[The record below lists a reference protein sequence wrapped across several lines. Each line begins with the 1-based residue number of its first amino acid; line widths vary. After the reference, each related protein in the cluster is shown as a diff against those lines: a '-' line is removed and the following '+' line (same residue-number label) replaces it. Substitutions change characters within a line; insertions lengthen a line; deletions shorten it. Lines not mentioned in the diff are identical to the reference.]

1 MMTWSPEL
9 LEYARG
15 RLLARETAFG
25 PRREEVSAALA
36 ACAGEERPLLA
47 YYYATL
53 PLTDVGDYSPA
64 YFLSVARQALA
75 VREEF
80 PWCQALAEHRFLKDV
95 AYPRVNTEE
104 LAPCRELFHDALA
117 PRVRGLSLEEAIL
130 EVNRWCAEEATYRST
145 DGRTASPLQ
154 VYQRGFGRCGEESTF
169 LVTALR
175 SVGIAA
181 RQVYVPWWSHCDDN
195 HAWVEAFDGQ
205 GWRYLGAC
213 EPEPQ
218 LDRGWFTHAAA
229 RAVMVHT
236 RAFVQ
241 GSREEVAFLF
251 PETDPV
257 DWDIQEGVAVENI
270 TARYGDTKRLT
281 VQVAGP
287 DGAPAAGAWV
297 SLSVL
302 NMAAPR
308 EIARRQAD
316 SQGCVT
322 LGLGKGSVL
331 ATAWEEASPGLL
343 AECLLV
349 PEDTQAALVL
359 GQGLAAAGEW
369 DFLPPADA
377 GLTVPALS
385 PSQEEARRA
394 CLDRAAALREE
405 KRLAREEARP
415 APPTGE
421 GARVWQS
428 LTEKDRE
435 GELSPQLLEDALAAF
450 AWEGQYPAKAFQ
462 EGLLSPRVA
471 LEVLTPWRRLLEG
484 RFSPQEREAARQEPS
499 RLWQWA
505 QAAAPVDKDCYAAL
519 WGTPQGMLQVGAS
532 TSQGQQVLFCA
543 ACRALGIPAK
553 LVDGVPQVW
562 RGDGFSPLWGQEP
575 TAALTVTAPAGQEA
589 LEAQNYTLSRREAGG
604 YLPLTTGA
612 VPAGESRQLLLPP
625 GAYRLW
631 TVNRLPGGGLLAR
644 WEDFSLAPSAAR
656 EVALA
661 FREGDI
667 QDMLERCPLP
677 GFTLAGEDGALWEG
691 KELLEKAPLSVL
703 CFLEVN
709 REPTEHLL
717 GELRE
722 AAAALQ
728 QAGLPLYLALPSL
741 SHRDDPTLRK
751 ALAALPWATVCQCDF
766 STVIPALGRRLY
778 LDPDRL
784 PLAILANR
792 QGEGLYGCCGYNV
805 GTAQLLLR
813 LAAALKNLEQSAE
826 TCYNI
831 E

>member
-9 LEYARG
+9 LEYTRG

-450 AWEGQYPAKAFQ
+450 AWEGQYPAAAFQ

-562 RGDGFSPLWGQEP
+562 RREGFSPLWGQEP

-717 GELRE
+717 GELRD
-722 AAAALQ
+722 AAAALK
-728 QAGLPLYLALPSL
+728 QAGMPLYLALPSL

>member
-9 LEYARG
+9 LEYTRG
-15 RLLARETAFG
+15 RLLAR
-25 PRREEVSAALA
+25 
-36 ACAGEERPLLA
+36 
-47 YYYATL
+47 
-53 PLTDVGDYSPA
+53 
-64 YFLSVARQALA
+64 
-75 VREEF
+75 
-80 PWCQALAEHRFLKDV
+80 
-95 AYPRVNTEE
+95 
-104 LAPCRELFHDALA
+104 
-117 PRVRGLSLEEAIL
+117 
-130 EVNRWCAEEATYRST
+130 
-145 DGRTASPLQ
+145 
-154 VYQRGFGRCGEESTF
+154 
-169 LVTALR
+169 
-175 SVGIAA
+175 
-181 RQVYVPWWSHCDDN
+181 
-195 HAWVEAFDGQ
+195 
-205 GWRYLGAC
+205 
-213 EPEPQ
+213 
-218 LDRGWFTHAAA
+218 
-229 RAVMVHT
+229 
-236 RAFVQ
+236 
-241 GSREEVAFLF
+241 
-251 PETDPV
+251 
-257 DWDIQEGVAVENI
+257 
-270 TARYGDTKRLT
+270 
-281 VQVAGP
+281 
-287 DGAPAAGAWV
+287 
-297 SLSVL
+297 
-302 NMAAPR
+302 
-308 EIARRQAD
+308 
-316 SQGCVT
+316 
-322 LGLGKGSVL
+322 
-331 ATAWEEASPGLL
+331 EASPGLL
-343 AECLLV
+343 AECLV
-349 PEDTQAALVL
+349 APEDTQAALVL

-562 RGDGFSPLWGQEP
+562 REDGFSPLWGQEP

-717 GELRE
+717 GELRD

-728 QAGLPLYLALPSL
+728 QAGMPLYLALPSL

>member
-1 MMTWSPEL
+1 MTWSPEL
-9 LEYARG
+9 LEYTRG
-15 RLLARETAFG
+15 RLLAREAAFG

-251 PETDPV
+251 PGTDPV

-316 SQGCVT
+316 SQGRVT

-343 AECLLV
+343 AECLLA
-349 PEDTQAALVL
+349 PEDIQAALVL

-405 KRLAREEARP
+405 KRLAREKARP
-415 APPTGE
+415 APPAGE

-450 AWEGQYPAKAFQ
+450 AWEGQYPAAAFQ

-562 RGDGFSPLWGQEP
+562 REGW
-575 TAALTVTAPAGQEA
+575 
-589 LEAQNYTLSRREAGG
+589 
-604 YLPLTTGA
+604 
-612 VPAGESRQLLLPP
+612 LLPP
-625 GAYRLW
+625 VGAGAHGGPHRNSPRRPRGPGGPELHPLPPGGRGLFAPHHRGGARRGKPAAAPAPGG
-631 TVNRLPGGGLLAR
+631 VPPVDGEPPARRRPAGPVGGALLGPKRRQGGGAGLPGGGYPRYAGALPPAGLHLGGGGRRPVGGEGA
-644 WEDFSLAPSAAR
+644 SGKGAPLGAVLFGGKPGAHRAPAGRAAGCR
-656 EVALA
+656 GRFEAGGHALVPGA
-661 FREGDI
+661 A
-667 QDMLERCPLP
+667 QPLP
-677 GFTLAGEDGALWEG
+677 PGRPHLAEGPGGFALGHGVPVRFFHGHSGAGAAALPG
-691 KELLEKAPLSVL
+691 PRPAAPGHFGQPAGRGPVRLLRLQRGHGP
-703 CFLEVN
+703 
-709 REPTEHLL
+709 
-717 GELRE
+717 
-722 AAAALQ
+722 AAAA
-728 QAGLPLYLALPSL
+728 A
-741 SHRDDPTLRK
+741 
-751 ALAALPWATVCQCDF
+751 
-766 STVIPALGRRLY
+766 GRR
-778 LDPDRL
+778 
-784 PLAILANR
+784 
-792 QGEGLYGCCGYNV
+792 
-805 GTAQLLLR
+805 
-813 LAAALKNLEQSAE
+813 AE
-826 TCYNI
+826 KP
-831 E
+831 

>member
-9 LEYARG
+9 LEYTRG
-15 RLLARETAFG
+15 RLLAREAAFG

-104 LAPCRELFHDALA
+104 LAPCRALFHDALA

-331 ATAWEEASPGLL
+331 ATAWDEASPGLL
-343 AECLLV
+343 AECLLA
-349 PEDTQAALVL
+349 PGDTQAALVL

-415 APPTGE
+415 APPAGE

-575 TAALTVTAPAGQEA
+575 TAALTVKAPAGQEA

-644 WEDFSLAPSAAR
+644 WEELSLAPSAAR

-661 FREGDI
+661 FREGDV

-722 AAAALQ
+722 AAAALK

>member
-9 LEYARG
+9 LEYTRG

-145 DGRTASPLQ
+145 DGRTASQLQ

-450 AWEGQYPAKAFQ
+450 AWEGQYPAAAFQ

-562 RGDGFSPLWGQEP
+562 RREGFSPLWGQEP

-661 FREGDI
+661 FREGDV

-717 GELRE
+717 GELRD
-722 AAAALQ
+722 AAAALK
-728 QAGLPLYLALPSL
+728 QAGMPLYLALPSL

>member
-9 LEYARG
+9 LEYTRG
-15 RLLARETAFG
+15 RLLAREAAFG
-25 PRREEVSAALA
+25 PRREEISAALA

-316 SQGCVT
+316 SQGRVT

-343 AECLLV
+343 AECLLA
-349 PEDTQAALVL
+349 PGDTQAALVL

-377 GLTVPALS
+377 CLTVPALS

-405 KRLAREEARP
+405 KRLAREKARP
-415 APPTGE
+415 APPAGE

-562 RGDGFSPLWGQEP
+562 REDGFSPLWGQEP

-717 GELRE
+717 GELRD
-722 AAAALQ
+722 AAAALK

>member
-9 LEYARG
+9 LEYTRG
-15 RLLARETAFG
+15 RLLAREAAFG
-25 PRREEVSAALA
+25 SRREEVSAALA

-316 SQGCVT
+316 SQGRVT

-343 AECLLV
+343 AECLLA

-562 RGDGFSPLWGQEP
+562 REDGFSPLWGQEP

-612 VPAGESRQLLLPP
+612 VPAGENRQLLLPP

-644 WEDFSLAPSAAR
+644 WEELSLAPSDAR

-722 AAAALQ
+722 AAAALK

-784 PLAILANR
+784 PLAILANQR
-792 QGEGLYGCCGYNV
+792 GEGLYGCCGYNV

>member
-9 LEYARG
+9 LEYTRG
-15 RLLARETAFG
+15 RLLAREAAFG

-117 PRVRGLSLEEAIL
+117 PRVWGLSLEEAIL

-308 EIARRQAD
+308 EIAHRQAD

-343 AECLLV
+343 AECLLA
-349 PEDTQAALVL
+349 PGDTQAALVL

-385 PSQEEARRA
+385 PSQEEARRT

-415 APPTGE
+415 APPAGE

-644 WEDFSLAPSAAR
+644 WEDFSLAPSDAR

-661 FREGDI
+661 FREGDV

-717 GELRE
+717 GELRD

>member
-9 LEYARG
+9 LEYTRG
-15 RLLARETAFG
+15 RLLAREAAFG

-316 SQGCVT
+316 SQGRVT

-331 ATAWEEASPGLL
+331 ATAWEEAFPGLL
-343 AECLLV
+343 AECLV
-349 PEDTQAALVL
+349 APGDTQAALVL

-415 APPTGE
+415 APPAGE

-471 LEVLTPWRRLLEG
+471 LEVLTPWRRLLEE

-562 RGDGFSPLWGQEP
+562 RRDGFSPLWGQEP

-677 GFTLAGEDGALWEG
+677 GFTLAGKDGALWEG

-722 AAAALQ
+722 AAAALK

>member
-9 LEYARG
+9 LEYTRG
-15 RLLARETAFG
+15 RLLAREAAFG

-575 TAALTVTAPAGQEA
+575 TAALTVKAPAGQEA

-661 FREGDI
+661 FREGDV

-717 GELRE
+717 GELRD

-784 PLAILANR
+784 PLAILANQR
-792 QGEGLYGCCGYNV
+792 GEGLYGCCGYNV

>member
-9 LEYARG
+9 LEYTRG
-15 RLLARETAFG
+15 RLLAREAAFG

-80 PWCQALAEHRFLKDV
+80 PWCQTLAEHRFLKDV

-308 EIARRQAD
+308 EIAHRQAD

-343 AECLLV
+343 AECLLA
-349 PEDTQAALVL
+349 PGDTQAALVL

-385 PSQEEARRA
+385 PSQEEARRT

-405 KRLAREEARP
+405 KRLAREKARP
-415 APPTGE
+415 APPAGE

-471 LEVLTPWRRLLEG
+471 LEVLTPWRRLLEE

-562 RGDGFSPLWGQEP
+562 REDGFSPLWGQEP

-661 FREGDI
+661 FREGDV

-717 GELRE
+717 GELRD

-784 PLAILANR
+784 PLAILANQR
-792 QGEGLYGCCGYNV
+792 GEGLYGCCGYNV

>member
-9 LEYARG
+9 LEYTRG
-15 RLLARETAFG
+15 RLLAREAAFG
-25 PRREEVSAALA
+25 PRREEVSASLA

-281 VQVAGP
+281 VQVARP

-316 SQGCVT
+316 SQGRVT

-343 AECLLV
+343 AECLLA

-405 KRLAREEARP
+405 KRLAREKARP
-415 APPTGE
+415 APPAGE

-450 AWEGQYPAKAFQ
+450 AWEGQYPAAAFQ

-644 WEDFSLAPSAAR
+644 WEELSLAPSDAR

-661 FREGDI
+661 FREGDV

-717 GELRE
+717 GELRD
-722 AAAALQ
+722 AAAALK

-751 ALAALPWATVCQCDF
+751 ALAALPWATVFQCDF

>member
-9 LEYARG
+9 LEYTRS
-15 RLLARETAFG
+15 RLLAREAAFG

-308 EIARRQAD
+308 EIAHRQAD

-331 ATAWEEASPGLL
+331 ATAWDEASPGLL
-343 AECLLV
+343 AECLLA

-369 DFLPPADA
+369 DFLPPEDA

-562 RGDGFSPLWGQEP
+562 RRDGFSPLWGQEP
-575 TAALTVTAPAGQEA
+575 TAALTVKAPAGQEA

-644 WEDFSLAPSAAR
+644 WEELSLAPSAAR

-717 GELRE
+717 GELRD
-722 AAAALQ
+722 AAAALE
-728 QAGLPLYLALPSL
+728 QAGMPLYLALPSL

>member
-1 MMTWSPEL
+1 MTWSPEL
-9 LEYARG
+9 LEYTRG
-15 RLLARETAFG
+15 RLLAREAAFG

-251 PETDPV
+251 SETDPV

-316 SQGCVT
+316 SQGRVT

-343 AECLLV
+343 AECLV
-349 PEDTQAALVL
+349 APGDTQAALVL

-405 KRLAREEARP
+405 KRLAREKARP
-415 APPTGE
+415 APPAGE

-435 GELSPQLLEDALAAF
+435 GELSPQQLEDALAAF
-450 AWEGQYPAKAFQ
+450 AWEGQYPAAAFQ

-471 LEVLTPWRRLLEG
+471 LEVLTPWRRLLEE

-562 RGDGFSPLWGQEP
+562 RRDGFSPLWGQEP

-644 WEDFSLAPSAAR
+644 WEELSLAPSAAR

-717 GELRE
+717 GELRD
-722 AAAALQ
+722 AAAALK
-728 QAGLPLYLALPSL
+728 QAGMPLYLALPSL

-792 QGEGLYGCCGYNV
+792 RGEGLYGCCGYNV

>member
-9 LEYARG
+9 LEYTRG
-15 RLLARETAFG
+15 RLLAREAAFG

-331 ATAWEEASPGLL
+331 ATAWDEASPGLL
-343 AECLLV
+343 AECLLA

-405 KRLAREEARP
+405 KRLAREKARP
-415 APPTGE
+415 APSAGE

-450 AWEGQYPAKAFQ
+450 AWEGQYPAAAFQ

-562 RGDGFSPLWGQEP
+562 RRDGFSPLWGQEP

-722 AAAALQ
+722 AAAALK

>member
-9 LEYARG
+9 LEYTRG
-15 RLLARETAFG
+15 RLLAREAAFG
-25 PRREEVSAALA
+25 PRREEISAALA

-117 PRVRGLSLEEAIL
+117 PRVWGLSLEEAIL

-251 PETDPV
+251 SETDPV

-331 ATAWEEASPGLL
+331 ATAWDEASPGLL
-343 AECLLV
+343 AECLLA
-349 PEDTQAALVL
+349 PEDTQVALVL

-405 KRLAREEARP
+405 KRLAREKARP
-415 APPTGE
+415 APPAGE

-450 AWEGQYPAKAFQ
+450 AWEGQYPAAAFQ

-575 TAALTVTAPAGQEA
+575 TAALTVKAPAGQEA

-604 YLPLTTGA
+604 YLPLTTGG

-644 WEDFSLAPSAAR
+644 WEELSLAPSAAR

-661 FREGDI
+661 FREGDV

-722 AAAALQ
+722 AAAALK
-728 QAGLPLYLALPSL
+728 QAGMPLYLALPSL

-784 PLAILANR
+784 PLAILANQR
-792 QGEGLYGCCGYNV
+792 GEGLYGCCGYNV

>member
-9 LEYARG
+9 LEYTRG
-15 RLLARETAFG
+15 RLLAREAAFG

-308 EIARRQAD
+308 EIAHRQAD

-343 AECLLV
+343 AECLLA
-349 PEDTQAALVL
+349 PGDTQAALVL

-385 PSQEEARRA
+385 PSQEEARRT

-405 KRLAREEARP
+405 KRLAREKARP
-415 APPTGE
+415 APPAGE

-471 LEVLTPWRRLLEG
+471 LEVLTPWRRLLEE

-562 RGDGFSPLWGQEP
+562 RRDGFSPLWGQEP

-661 FREGDI
+661 FREGDV

-717 GELRE
+717 GELRD
-722 AAAALQ
+722 AAAALK
-728 QAGLPLYLALPSL
+728 QAGMPLYLALPSL

-792 QGEGLYGCCGYNV
+792 RGEGLYGCCGYNV

>member
-9 LEYARG
+9 LEYTRG
-15 RLLARETAFG
+15 RLLAREAAFG

-117 PRVRGLSLEEAIL
+117 PRVWGLSLEEAIL

-308 EIARRQAD
+308 EIAHRQAD

-343 AECLLV
+343 AECLLA
-349 PEDTQAALVL
+349 PGDTQAALVL

-385 PSQEEARRA
+385 PSQEEARRT

-415 APPTGE
+415 APPAGE

-644 WEDFSLAPSAAR
+644 WEDFSLAPSDAR

-661 FREGDI
+661 FREGDV

-717 GELRE
+717 GELRD

-784 PLAILANR
+784 PLAILANQR
-792 QGEGLYGCCGYNV
+792 GEGLYGCCGYNV

>member
-1 MMTWSPEL
+1 MTWSPEL
-9 LEYARG
+9 LEYTRG
-15 RLLARETAFG
+15 RLLAREAAFG

-343 AECLLV
+343 AECLLA

-405 KRLAREEARP
+405 KRLAREKARP

-450 AWEGQYPAKAFQ
+450 AWEGQYPAAAFQ

-471 LEVLTPWRRLLEG
+471 LEVLTPWHRLLEE

-562 RGDGFSPLWGQEP
+562 RRDGFSPLWGQEP
-575 TAALTVTAPAGQEA
+575 TAALTVTAP
-589 LEAQNYTLSRREAGG
+589 RRPRGPGG
-604 YLPLTTGA
+604 PELHP
-612 VPAGESRQLLLPP
+612 LPP
-625 GAYRLW
+625 GGRGLFAPHHRGGS
-631 TVNRLPGGGLLAR
+631 RRGKPAAAFAPGGVPPVDGEPPARRRPAGPVGGLLPGPKRCQGGGAG
-644 WEDFSLAPSAAR
+644 LP
-656 EVALA
+656 
-661 FREGDI
+661 EGDV

-722 AAAALQ
+722 PRPLCSRRACPCTWRCPTSPTGMTPPCGRPWRLCPGPRCASAIFPRSFRRWAAALPGPRPAAPGHFGQPAGRGPVRLLRLQRGHGPAAAA
-728 QAGLPLYLALPSL
+728 A
-741 SHRDDPTLRK
+741 
-751 ALAALPWATVCQCDF
+751 
-766 STVIPALGRRLY
+766 GRR
-778 LDPDRL
+778 
-784 PLAILANR
+784 
-792 QGEGLYGCCGYNV
+792 
-805 GTAQLLLR
+805 
-813 LAAALKNLEQSAE
+813 AE
-826 TCYNI
+826 KP
-831 E
+831 

>member
-9 LEYARG
+9 LEYTRG
-15 RLLARETAFG
+15 RLLAREAAFG

-331 ATAWEEASPGLL
+331 ATAWDEASPGLL
-343 AECLLV
+343 AECLLA
-349 PEDTQAALVL
+349 PGDTQAALVL

-471 LEVLTPWRRLLEG
+471 LEVLTPWRRLLEE

-562 RGDGFSPLWGQEP
+562 SGDGFSPLWGQEP

-717 GELRE
+717 GELRD
-722 AAAALQ
+722 AAAALK

>member
-9 LEYARG
+9 LEYTRG
-15 RLLARETAFG
+15 RLLAREAAFG
-25 PRREEVSAALA
+25 SRREEVSAALA

-316 SQGCVT
+316 SQGRVT

-331 ATAWEEASPGLL
+331 ATAWEKASPGLL
-343 AECLLV
+343 AECLLA

-385 PSQEEARRA
+385 LSQEEARRA

-415 APPTGE
+415 APPAGE

-450 AWEGQYPAKAFQ
+450 AWEGQYPAAAFQ

-499 RLWQWA
+499 RLWQWT

-562 RGDGFSPLWGQEP
+562 RGEGFSPLWGQEP

-717 GELRE
+717 GELRD
-722 AAAALQ
+722 AAAALK

>member
-1 MMTWSPEL
+1 ME
-9 LEYARG
+9 
-15 RLLARETAFG
+15 
-25 PRREEVSAALA
+25 
-36 ACAGEERPLLA
+36 
-47 YYYATL
+47 
-53 PLTDVGDYSPA
+53 
-64 YFLSVARQALA
+64 
-75 VREEF
+75 
-80 PWCQALAEHRFLKDV
+80 K
-95 AYPRVNTEE
+95 
-104 LAPCRELFHDALA
+104 
-117 PRVRGLSLEEAIL
+117 GLS
-130 EVNRWCAEEATYRST
+130 
-145 DGRTASPLQ
+145 
-154 VYQRGFGRCGEESTF
+154 
-169 LVTALR
+169 
-175 SVGIAA
+175 
-181 RQVYVPWWSHCDDN
+181 
-195 HAWVEAFDGQ
+195 
-205 GWRYLGAC
+205 
-213 EPEPQ
+213 
-218 LDRGWFTHAAA
+218 
-229 RAVMVHT
+229 
-236 RAFVQ
+236 
-241 GSREEVAFLF
+241 
-251 PETDPV
+251 
-257 DWDIQEGVAVENI
+257 
-270 TARYGDTKRLT
+270 
-281 VQVAGP
+281 
-287 DGAPAAGAWV
+287 
-297 SLSVL
+297 
-302 NMAAPR
+302 
-308 EIARRQAD
+308 
-316 SQGCVT
+316 
-322 LGLGKGSVL
+322 
-331 ATAWEEASPGLL
+331 
-343 AECLLV
+343 
-349 PEDTQAALVL
+349 
-359 GQGLAAAGEW
+359 
-369 DFLPPADA
+369 
-377 GLTVPALS
+377 
-385 PSQEEARRA
+385 
-394 CLDRAAALREE
+394 
-405 KRLAREEARP
+405 
-415 APPTGE
+415 
-421 GARVWQS
+421 
-428 LTEKDRE
+428 
-435 GELSPQLLEDALAAF
+435 
-450 AWEGQYPAKAFQ
+450 
-462 EGLLSPRVA
+462 
-471 LEVLTPWRRLLEG
+471 
-484 RFSPQEREAARQEPS
+484 QEREAARQEPS

-562 RGDGFSPLWGQEP
+562 REDGFSPLWGQEP

-612 VPAGESRQLLLPP
+612 VPAGENRQLLLPP

-644 WEDFSLAPSAAR
+644 WEELSLAPSDAR

-717 GELRE
+717 GELRD
-722 AAAALQ
+722 AAAALE
-728 QAGLPLYLALPSL
+728 QAGMPLYLALPSL

>member
-9 LEYARG
+9 LEYTRG
-15 RLLARETAFG
+15 RLLAREAAFG

-287 DGAPAAGAWV
+287 DGAPAAEAWV

-316 SQGCVT
+316 SQGRVT

-343 AECLLV
+343 AECLV
-349 PEDTQAALVL
+349 APEDTQAALVL

-385 PSQEEARRA
+385 PSLEEARRA

-405 KRLAREEARP
+405 KRLAREKARP
-415 APPTGE
+415 APPAGE

-562 RGDGFSPLWGQEP
+562 RGEGFSPLWGQEP
-575 TAALTVTAPAGQEA
+575 TAALTVKAPAGQEA
-589 LEAQNYTLSRREAGG
+589 LEAQNYTLSRRESGG

-625 GAYRLW
+625 GEYRLW
-631 TVNRLPGGGLLAR
+631 TVNRLPSGSQLVWWRAV
-644 WEDFSLAPSAAR
+644 SLEEGQRQAC
-656 EVALA
+656 ALS
-661 FREGDI
+661 FREGRAE
-667 QDMLERCPLP
+667 DMLQRCPLP
-677 GFTLAGEDGALWEG
+677 EFSLWEEAG
-691 KELLEKAPLSVL
+691 REVPGRQVLAAQHLTVLCLLEPS
-703 CFLEVN
+703 
-709 REPTEHLL
+709 REPTEHILN
-717 GELRE
+717 ELRE
-722 AAAALQ
+722 SAPALEASGCGLCLVVEDFSHQ
-728 QAGLPLYLALPSL
+728 Q
-741 SHRDDPTLRK
+741 DPTLQRALQALPGAQVWRGDFPEVVP
-751 ALAALPWATVCQCDF
+751 ALA
-766 STVIPALGRRLY
+766 RRMF

-784 PLAILANR
+784 PLVLLVNSR
-792 QGEGLYGCCGYNV
+792 GEGLYGCCGYNV
-805 GTAQLLLR
+805 GTAALLLR
-813 LAAALKNLEQSAE
+813 LMAAAEVFPQEGE
-826 TCYNI
+826 TC
-831 E
+831 

>member
-9 LEYARG
+9 LEYTRG
-15 RLLARETAFG
+15 RLLAREAAFG

-308 EIARRQAD
+308 EIAHRQAD

-343 AECLLV
+343 AECLLA
-349 PEDTQAALVL
+349 PGDTQAALVL

-405 KRLAREEARP
+405 KRLAREKARP
-415 APPTGE
+415 APPAGE

-717 GELRE
+717 GELRD
-722 AAAALQ
+722 AAAALE
-728 QAGLPLYLALPSL
+728 QAGMPLYLALPSL

-792 QGEGLYGCCGYNV
+792 RGEGLYGCCGYNV

>member
-1 MMTWSPEL
+1 MTWSPEL
-9 LEYARG
+9 LEYTRG
-15 RLLARETAFG
+15 RLLAREAAFG

-316 SQGCVT
+316 SQGRVT

-331 ATAWEEASPGLL
+331 ATAWDEASSGLL
-343 AECLLV
+343 AECLV
-349 PEDTQAALVL
+349 APEETQAALVL

-562 RGDGFSPLWGQEP
+562 RRDGFSPLWGQEP

-661 FREGDI
+661 FREGDV

-717 GELRE
+717 GELRD
-722 AAAALQ
+722 AAAALE

-792 QGEGLYGCCGYNV
+792 RGEGLYGCCGYNV

>member
-9 LEYARG
+9 LEYTRG
-15 RLLARETAFG
+15 RLLAREAAFG

-316 SQGCVT
+316 SQGRVT

-343 AECLLV
+343 AECLV
-349 PEDTQAALVL
+349 APGDTQAALVL

-471 LEVLTPWRRLLEG
+471 LEVLTPWRRLLEE

-562 RGDGFSPLWGQEP
+562 REDGFSPLWGQEP

-644 WEDFSLAPSAAR
+644 WEELSLAPSDAR

-722 AAAALQ
+722 AAAALK

>member
-9 LEYARG
+9 LEYTRG
-15 RLLARETAFG
+15 RLLAREAAFG

-343 AECLLV
+343 AECLV
-349 PEDTQAALVL
+349 APGDTQAALVL

-450 AWEGQYPAKAFQ
+450 AWEGQYPAAAFQ

-562 RGDGFSPLWGQEP
+562 RRDGFSPLWGQKP
-575 TAALTVTAPAGQEA
+575 TAALTVKAPAGQEA
-589 LEAQNYTLSRREAGG
+589 LEAQNYTLSRRESGG

-722 AAAALQ
+722 AAAALK

>member
-9 LEYARG
+9 LEYTRG
-15 RLLARETAFG
+15 RLLAREAAFG
-25 PRREEVSAALA
+25 PRREEVSASLA

-343 AECLLV
+343 AECLV
-349 PEDTQAALVL
+349 APKDIQAALVL

-405 KRLAREEARP
+405 KRLAREKARP

-450 AWEGQYPAKAFQ
+450 AWEGQYPAAAFQ

-471 LEVLTPWRRLLEG
+471 LEVLTPWRRLLEE

-575 TAALTVTAPAGQEA
+575 TAALTVKAPAGQEA

-644 WEDFSLAPSAAR
+644 WEELSLAPSDAR

-717 GELRE
+717 GELRD
-722 AAAALQ
+722 AAAALK

-784 PLAILANR
+784 PLAILANQR
-792 QGEGLYGCCGYNV
+792 GEGLYGCCGYNV

>member
-9 LEYARG
+9 LEYTRG
-15 RLLARETAFG
+15 RLLAREAAFG

-331 ATAWEEASPGLL
+331 ATAWDEASPGLL
-343 AECLLV
+343 AECLV
-349 PEDTQAALVL
+349 APGDTQAALVL

-415 APPTGE
+415 APPAGE

-562 RGDGFSPLWGQEP
+562 REDGFSPLWGQEP

-644 WEDFSLAPSAAR
+644 WEELSLAPSAAR

-717 GELRE
+717 GELRD

>member
-9 LEYARG
+9 LEYTRG
-15 RLLARETAFG
+15 RLLAREAAFG

-316 SQGCVT
+316 NQGCVT
-322 LGLGKGSVL
+322 LGLGMGSVL

-343 AECLLV
+343 AECLLA
-349 PEDTQAALVL
+349 PGDTQAALVL

-405 KRLAREEARP
+405 KRLAREKARP
-415 APPTGE
+415 APLTGE

-435 GELSPQLLEDALAAF
+435 GGLSPQLLEDALTAF

-505 QAAAPVDKDCYAAL
+505 QTAAPVDKDCYAAL

-575 TAALTVTAPAGQEA
+575 TATLTVTAPAGQEA

-644 WEDFSLAPSAAR
+644 WEELSLAPSAAR

-728 QAGLPLYLALPSL
+728 QAGMPLYLALPSL

-784 PLAILANR
+784 PLAILANQR
-792 QGEGLYGCCGYNV
+792 GEGLYGCCGYNV

>member
-9 LEYARG
+9 LEYTRG

-316 SQGCVT
+316 SQGRVT

-343 AECLLV
+343 AECLV
-349 PEDTQAALVL
+349 APEDTQAALVL

-405 KRLAREEARP
+405 KRLAREKTRP
-415 APPTGE
+415 APPAGE

-505 QAAAPVDKDCYAAL
+505 QAAAPVDKDLLRRPVGHPPGDAPGGGLHQPGAA
-519 WGTPQGMLQVGAS
+519 GA
-532 TSQGQQVLFCA
+532 VL
-543 ACRALGIPAK
+543 RRLP
-553 LVDGVPQVW
+553 
-562 RGDGFSPLWGQEP
+562 GFGHPRQ
-575 TAALTVTAPAGQEA
+575 
-589 LEAQNYTLSRREAGG
+589 AGG
-604 YLPLTTGA
+604 RRAPGVA
-612 VPAGESRQLLLPP
+612 WGWLLPP
-625 GAYRLW
+625 VGAGAHGGPHRKSPRRPRGPGGPELHPLPPGGRGLFAPHHRGGSRRGKPAAAPAPGG
-631 TVNRLPGGGLLAR
+631 VPPVDGEPPARRRPAGPVGGLLPGPKRCQGGGAGLPGGGYPR
-644 WEDFSLAPSAAR
+644 Y
-656 EVALA
+656 
-661 FREGDI
+661 
-667 QDMLERCPLP
+667 
-677 GFTLAGEDGALWEG
+677 AG
-691 KELLEKAPLSVL
+691 
-703 CFLEVN
+703 
-709 REPTEHLL
+709 
-717 GELRE
+717 
-722 AAAALQ
+722 
-728 QAGLPLYLALPSL
+728 ALPSAGL
-741 SHRDDPTLRK
+741 HLGGG
-751 ALAALPWATVCQCDF
+751 
-766 STVIPALGRRLY
+766 GRR
-778 LDPDRL
+778 PVG
-784 PLAILANR
+784 
-792 QGEGLYGCCGYNV
+792 GEGAPGKGAPLGAVLFGGKPGAHRAPAGRAAGCRGRFEAGGSALV
-805 GTAQLLLR
+805 PGAAQPLPPG
-813 LAAALKNLEQSAE
+813 
-826 TCYNI
+826 
-831 E
+831 

>member
-9 LEYARG
+9 LEYTRG
-15 RLLARETAFG
+15 RLLAREAAFG

-251 PETDPV
+251 PGTDPV

-343 AECLLV
+343 AECLLA
-349 PEDTQAALVL
+349 PGETQAALVL

-405 KRLAREEARP
+405 KRLAREKARP
-415 APPTGE
+415 APPAGE

-450 AWEGQYPAKAFQ
+450 AWEGQYPAAAFQ

-562 RGDGFSPLWGQEP
+562 RRDGFSPLWGQEP

-717 GELRE
+717 GELRD

-728 QAGLPLYLALPSL
+728 QAGMPLYLALPSL

-792 QGEGLYGCCGYNV
+792 RGEGLYGCCGYNV

>member
-9 LEYARG
+9 LEYTRG
-15 RLLARETAFG
+15 RLLAREAAFG

-385 PSQEEARRA
+385 LSQEEARRA

-405 KRLAREEARP
+405 KRLAREKARP
-415 APPTGE
+415 APPAGE

-450 AWEGQYPAKAFQ
+450 AWEGQYPAAAFQ

-562 RGDGFSPLWGQEP
+562 RRDGFSPLWGQEP

-644 WEDFSLAPSAAR
+644 WEDFSLAPSDAR

-722 AAAALQ
+722 AAAALK

-792 QGEGLYGCCGYNV
+792 RGEGLYGCCGYNV

>member
-9 LEYARG
+9 LEYTRG
-15 RLLARETAFG
+15 RLLAREAAFG

-450 AWEGQYPAKAFQ
+450 AWEGQYPAAAFQ

-562 RGDGFSPLWGQEP
+562 RREGFSPLWGQEP

-722 AAAALQ
+722 AAAALK

>member
-9 LEYARG
+9 LEYTRG
-15 RLLARETAFG
+15 RLLAREAAFG

-331 ATAWEEASPGLL
+331 ATAWDEASPGLL
-343 AECLLV
+343 AECLLA
-349 PEDTQAALVL
+349 PGDTQAALVL

-377 GLTVPALS
+377 RLTVPALS

-405 KRLAREEARP
+405 KRLAREKARP
-415 APPTGE
+415 APPAGE

-450 AWEGQYPAKAFQ
+450 AWESQYPAAAFQ

-717 GELRE
+717 GELRD
-722 AAAALQ
+722 AAAALK